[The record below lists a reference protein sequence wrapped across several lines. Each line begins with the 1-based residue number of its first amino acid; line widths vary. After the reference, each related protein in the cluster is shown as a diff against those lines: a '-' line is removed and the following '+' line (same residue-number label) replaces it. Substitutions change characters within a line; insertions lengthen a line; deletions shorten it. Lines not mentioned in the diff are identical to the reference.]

1 MGDYQDTIYGP
12 LPSEWRFIPASQ
24 YCSSVTDGTH
34 DSPKPQVVGMPLIT
48 SKHIK
53 GRTIDFESA
62 YFISKA
68 DYEKINQRSAVH
80 QWDVIISMIGAYCGF
95 TYVESNSE
103 ISYAVKNVGMFK
115 TGSRLKALWLDYF
128 LKSSTGQYILDQ
140 YKSGSSQP
148 YIALGSLRNLPVLL
162 PSQSEQESIVAILDS
177 LDAKIDLL
185 HRQNKTL
192 EAMAETLFR
201 QWFVER
207 RPGDL
212 EGEAEEGWEEGTVN
226 DLVEIQSGF
235 AFKSKTFAEAG
246 TFRLVTIK
254 AVQDG
259 YLELSNASWLLSAP
273 AAMQPYCKLQL
284 GDILLSL
291 TGNVGRVCLVD
302 EERLLLNQRVAK
314 LHSRNDDNWAF
325 TYVLFRQA
333 SFRSLLEE
341 TAKGTAQ
348 PNLSPIETAQLSI
361 KIPPSQKLM
370 KFDEVA
376 TPMLRRVLLNKRSIR
391 EITALRDTLLP
402 KLMSGEVRVEMTKN

>member
-1 MGDYQDTIYGP
+1 MREWMEIPIGELGAVVTGKTPSQNNPEDWGDETLFVTPTDYGSYNKVADQSVRMLSSIGTERFSKKLVPPGSVLVTCIGSDMGRVVISGKQSLTNQQINSIIVDDQVADRDFVYYNLLNRDEELKVLGSSGSAVP
-12 LPSEWRFIPASQ
+12 L
-24 YCSSVTDGTH
+24 
-34 DSPKPQVVGMPLIT
+34 LN
-48 SKHIK
+48 K
-53 GRTIDFESA
+53 GDFEKVTITLPA
-62 YFISKA
+62 L
-68 DYEKINQRSAVH
+68 EHQRA
-80 QWDVIISMIGAYCGF
+80 
-95 TYVESNSE
+95 
-103 ISYAVKNVGMFK
+103 
-115 TGSRLKALWLDYF
+115 
-128 LKSSTGQYILDQ
+128 
-140 YKSGSSQP
+140 
-148 YIALGSLRNLPVLL
+148 IASVL
-162 PSQSEQESIVAILDS
+162 SS

-201 QWFVER
+201 QWFLER
-207 RPGDL
+207 RPEEF

-273 AAMQPYCKLQL
+273 AKMQPYCKLQL

-376 TPMLRRVLLNKRSIR
+376 TPVLRRVLLNKRSIR

-402 KLMSGEVRVEMTKN
+402 KLMSGEVRVEHQEALSR